1 MLRRLLC
8 FLLAV
13 AACAGATP
21 TPTPATPPPS
31 APRPALAAGG
41 DAHDPDAIARRVVG
55 QLAAREFAAVEARFD
70 VRMQDGLP
78 VAKLEV
84 VWDQLQTAAG
94 AFERIASSST
104 KDANGAHVVS
114 VVTQFARARLVLLIS
129 LDDAGRIGGFFVRPG
144 ETAADWQPPLYA
156 RLDAIE
162 DRAVTVT
169 VGPRALPG
177 TLTVPH
183 GAGPFPAVV
192 LVHGSGP
199 SDADETIGAIKVFK
213 DLALGLAS
221 RGVAVLRYEKRTHAD
236 SAAVRTQRE
245 EVEDAAHAAVALLR
259 ATRGID
265 ARRIALLGHSQ
276 GGYLAPRIAKADPA
290 IRGLIIFAG
299 PTRPLEDSL
308 LAQARYLAAR
318 SPADDKLAALVAG
331 AEQFK
336 QAVESPAL
344 KPDDTI
350 ALPTG
355 GSAPGSYFLD
365 VRGYHPEQVAASL
378 AIPIAVLQGERD
390 YQVTVADDLAAWKAA
405 LGQRKTAVFHSYPTA
420 NHAFVA
426 GTGAS
431 TPDEYNRPGHVD
443 ARVIDDLVAWLTA
456 LGK

>member
-1 MLRRLLC
+1 
-8 FLLAV
+8 
-13 AACAGATP
+13 
-21 TPTPATPPPS
+21 
-31 APRPALAAGG
+31 
-41 DAHDPDAIARRVVG
+41 
-55 QLAAREFAAVEARFD
+55 
-70 VRMQDGLP
+70 
-78 VAKLEV
+78 
-84 VWDQLQTAAG
+84 
-94 AFERIASSST
+94 
-104 KDANGAHVVS
+104 
-114 VVTQFARARLVLLIS
+114 
-129 LDDAGRIGGFFVRPG
+129 
-144 ETAADWQPPLYA
+144 DWQPPLYA

-236 SAAVRTQRE
+236 SAAVRTQKE

-308 LAQARYLAAR
+308 LAQARHLAAQ
-318 SPADDKLAALVAG
+318 SPTDDKLAALVAG
-331 AEQFK
+331 AERFK